1 MNKETYEAL
10 KRIVEVVNSG
20 GGEVFRD
27 SGGDMFDIKAVESWI
42 DEVAKE
48 YTEEE
53 HTHNWLEAPRD
64 DEDDEITMSCPTCG
78 ATKDS
83 DGGIIN

>member
-10 KRIVEVVNSG
+10 KRIVEDYKKIKPSAFFP
-20 GGEVFRD
+20 EA
-27 SGGDMFDIKAVESWI
+27 DIAQVESWI

-53 HTHNWLEAPRD
+53 VSDYHRNEIRQGRECLD
-64 DEDDEITMSCPTCG
+64 DNL
-78 ATKDS
+78 A
-83 DGGIIN
+83 